1 MLAKFLALASLAAVS
16 LAHNTH
22 NTRKTCEVPAKGA
35 GQDDGPTINSV
46 FKKCSHNSKIV
57 LDKYYV
63 VDTLLL
69 TQNLDNVE
77 IELSGTGELDQAF
90 FKINVAHVFA
100 CSQFNTHRTSP
111 NGLLRVCT
119 SPTRMRMF
127 LPAL

>member
-1 MLAKFLALASLAAVS
+1 MLAKFLAFASLAAIS

-69 TQNLDNVE
+69 TENLDNVE
-77 IELSGTGELDQAF
+77 IELSGTGKFQATPF
-90 FKINVAHVFA
+90 RQPSLMLRLFLVQYTPDIAKW
-100 CSQFNTHRTSP
+100 SP
-111 NGLLRVCT
+111 QSLYLVYQN
-119 SPTRMRMF
+119 
-127 LPAL
+127 A